1 MVAGYNQ
8 CYNIYIHYNGYDAV
22 GLRGL
27 IVGNYT
33 AVGNG
38 VDSGVFVNLGST
50 NVGELSQGCDIWR
63 WGRGQ
68 Y

>member
-27 IVGNYT
+27 IVDNYT
-33 AVGNG
+33 AVDSG
-38 VDSGVFVNLGST
+38 VDSGVFVNPGSADLERT
-50 NVGELSQGCDIWR
+50 LSR
-63 WGRGQ
+63 L
-68 Y
+68 